1 MSSDPYYKTKHWR
14 DLRAE
19 RLRIDMHT
27 RVVPGCNAPA
37 YAVTAPLGA
46 RRDRERVLSRTG
58 NALRC
63 LLAVPRRHGQKV
75 STCSERARVGPRQ
88 GAAF

>member
-27 RVVPGCNAPA
+27 CVVPGCNAPA
-37 YAVTAPLGA
+37 YAVDHVKSRRAGGSDTSAQTAGA
-46 RRDRERVLSRTG
+46 SS
-58 NALRC
+58 ARC
-63 LLAVPRRHGQKV
+63 
-75 STCSERARVGPRQ
+75 C
-88 GAAF
+88 